1 MVVVIDQK
9 KLKKGELKE
18 ALANAL
24 LKFSKKRKKRKRSLL
39 DFVGKA
45 DFGGGD
51 PLAIQK
57 EMRRGKR

>member
-9 KLKKGELKE
+9 KLKKGELKK

-24 LKFSKKRKKRKRSLL
+24 QTLSKKRKKKKRSLL

-45 DFGGGD
+45 DFGKGD
-51 PLAIQK
+51 PLIIQK
-57 EMRRGKR
+57 EMRRDKR